1 VARKALSRAEE
12 LARHPHWG
20 TGSGHGGQFMP
31 KKGGSSAG
39 TKAKGFAEKLS
50 DQVSGG
56 GHHGHVAAIRA
67 AGSHDEALGH
77 AKKLT
82 GDNLKAAAK
91 EHGVRTSGRR
101 VGDVRADLV
110 GRVHG
115 GGVKPAAPKAPTP
128 APKMVQKPSMVQAP
142 DVTAK
147 ALSSAT
153 PDEAERLLAHKKV
166 AELREIARSAGVVVP
181 ARATK
186 PQLQD
191 ALRRWATNDVPDAP
205 KAAPTTGS
213 PIRTAA
219 DIARDVINAEDTDA
233 ATKILAKAKGEQLRE
248 IARTMGVHLPPRT
261 TLRDARASIARHVIG
276 HAVDR
281 AAVEHGGPDA
291 AAMKAAVEGHRKKQL
306 AKLPGAP
313 AAQKATPAPKKAA
326 LKPAA
331 SIRDVAE
338 RVIMAESH
346 DDAEQVVAK
355 LKGAELKQLAE
366 TLGVHLPKSTTV
378 GKARADILHHSRS
391 PLDRMVIGGRAGGV
405 DRDSPAKMAER
416 KAAIKADQ
424 DAWRQRRVA
433 EVRAKA
439 GVSPAAA
446 SAPAPSPVA
455 DAASRL
461 AAAQNETEAQAA
473 IRDVDPRQ
481 LRALAAEL
489 GVTLP
494 KKAVIG
500 ETRNAIVDK
509 ALTGKKSMGSRMS
522 TKPILKNN
530 WGTGTGEVE
539 FHADGAI
546 GRALDQMGDDQHLDI
561 DGEPLANVLGR
572 MATATMRGQ
581 RTPQQLVDDTKQLR
595 DRLPAGSRAR
605 QALDGAVRSM
615 DAPARA
621 TPSLPDA
628 TPTPLRTLMD
638 DLIQIPLAR
647 QPKMG
652 ETSLSTSE
660 VDRLADVVDRWAAG
674 QLSPLRLIGEVGTAT
689 LNNRHESL
697 EGKAAIDQAVRKALA
712 HLEAMLREDRT
723 SLYPPKA

>member
-1 VARKALSRAEE
+1 MARKAMSRAEE
-12 LARHPHWG
+12 LALHPHWG

-153 PDEAERLLAHKKV
+153 PVEAERLLADKRV

-191 ALRRWATNDVPDAP
+191 ALRRWATNDVSDVPEAP
-205 KAAPTTGS
+205 KAPPAIGS

-261 TLRDARASIARHVIG
+261 TLRDARASIARHLIG

-313 AAQKATPAPKKAA
+313 ATEKAAPAPKKATPR
-326 LKPAA
+326 PAA
-331 SIRDVAE
+331 NIHDIAE

-346 DDAEQVVAK
+346 DDAAQVVAK

-391 PLDRMVIGGRAGGV
+391 PLDRMVVGGRAGGV

-433 EVRAKA
+433 ELR
-439 GVSPAAA
+439 A
-446 SAPAPSPVA
+446 SAGGSTAPVDSVTSRPASAAPLAAKVDVAPSMPAPATPLTQTEIQGRIFDAYHAISDGKPWVGFA
-455 DAASRL
+455 DL
-461 AAAQNETEAQAA
+461 
-473 IRDVDPRQ
+473 RD
-481 LRALAAEL
+481 
-489 GVTLP
+489 
-494 KKAVIG
+494 
-500 ETRNAIVDK
+500 
-509 ALTGKKSMGSRMS
+509 
-522 TKPILKNN
+522 
-530 WGTGTGEVE
+530 
-539 FHADGAI
+539 
-546 GRALDQMGDDQHLDI
+546 
-561 DGEPLANVLGR
+561 
-572 MATATMRGQ
+572 
-581 RTPQQLVDDTKQLR
+581 QLR
-595 DRLPAGSRAR
+595 DIPQADLEQAFRTMAGGGYDGVLVIPTANKQSLTDRDRAA
-605 QALDGAVRSM
+605 ALRIA
-615 DAPARA
+615 
-621 TPSLPDA
+621 
-628 TPTPLRTLMD
+628 
-638 DLIQIPLAR
+638 
-647 QPKMG
+647 G
-652 ETSLSTSE
+652 E
-660 VDRLADVVDRWAAG
+660 DND
-674 QLSPLRLIGEVGTAT
+674 
-689 LNNRHESL
+689 
-697 EGKAAIDQAVRKALA
+697 
-712 HLEAMLREDRT
+712 MLRILPSMQRPGSQAAT
-723 SLYPPKA
+723 RPKA